1 MPDGLS
7 EDDVALNDAF
17 RSALLADLAPRGAL
31 QEVVAERILIGLW
44 RSLRGAGGER
54 VRPRRLIVRW
64 TEGEGGPEWHRVEL
78 DLDPEVLEAMGP
90 AELARYDAAI
100 ARMLR
105 RDLEQLG
112 AMQGRVIGAPD
123 AARSS
128 RSSTKRRP

>member
-78 DLDPEVLEAMGP
+78 DLETQWNSHCKSSWNTSTKSAPNATIR
-90 AELARYDAAI
+90 ATAA
-100 ARMLR
+100 
-105 RDLEQLG
+105 Q
-112 AMQGRVIGAPD
+112 P
-123 AARSS
+123 STPS
-128 RSSTKRRP
+128 RSSKSRDNSRS